1 MKAIHWIIAAAAFA
15 FVQAA
20 PASAGVND
28 PEIFIYRGAGINDTG
43 GAAFSGNAT
52 AFLCTNFSG
61 ATENIRVVV
70 RNRDTSLVANQAI
83 SIGHLQT
90 VAVLTKETA
99 LFLSAFRTILNTG
112 TVPHGTVAIAATSI
126 NVTCT
131 AMLVDA
137 HASTPNGIKLHM
149 TRFNPIP
156 GSQE

>member
-70 RNRDTSLVANQAI
+70 RNRSTYRKNWRDARRRV
-83 SIGHLQT
+83 
-90 VAVLTKETA
+90 VR
-99 LFLSAFRTILNTG
+99 LFLAAWNWIEPRHVQLDPVRGGGVSVNKHGRTGDIDRRCRDGHRAL
-112 TVPHGTVAIAATSI
+112 
-126 NVTCT
+126 
-131 AMLVDA
+131 
-137 HASTPNGIKLHM
+137 
-149 TRFNPIP
+149 
-156 GSQE
+156 